1 MRKRLELLLIIALV
15 AALAGCG
22 RRVDPRAQE
31 GYDLVVQNQIDQ
43 AVAFCNS
50 ILADEPDNAQIRN
63 VLGLA
68 LYKSGDAEASIEQ
81 YLEAL
86 EDDPKFAECWFN
98 LGNSYKVLG
107 RTQEAEGAFEKA
119 IEFQGKFDVARLNLG
134 IIYRDTGRPD
144 LALEQWRR
152 AVKDND
158 QFDLA
163 YLEIGLLEAQRNNV
177 DAAIPAFERVLELR
191 PTAKQVRVHLG
202 NAYLRSGREGSAKL
216 AENEYRAAVG
226 IDPDYVDALYS
237 LGVVLATQERNDE
250 ATKEFEKAWRLTLDR
265 PDSPIHQR
273 IQEYFDKIGYEP
285 SPEPE
290 PGSEPEEA
298 SDDESG

>member
-1 MRKRLELLLIIALV
+1 MLL
-15 AALAGCG
+15 AAAGCG

-31 GYDLVVQNQIDQ
+31 IYDLVVANEIDQ
-43 AVAFCNS
+43 AVADANA
-50 ILADEPDNAQIRN
+50 ILADEPDNAQVRN
-63 VLGLA
+63 ALGLA
-68 LYKSGDAEASIEQ
+68 LYKSGDAEGSIEQ

-86 EDDPKFAECWFN
+86 EDDSEYPECWFN
-98 LGNSYKVLG
+98 LGNSYKILG

-119 IEFQGKFDVARLNLG
+119 VEHQKNFDVARLNLG

-163 YLEIGLLEAQRNNV
+163 YLEIGLVEAGRGNAE
-177 DAAIPAFERVLELR
+177 AAIPAFERVLELR

-202 NAYLRSGREGSAKL
+202 NAYMTSGRSGAVQL

-226 IDPDYVDALYS
+226 IDPDYVDGLYS
-237 LGVVLATQERNDE
+237 LAVALAAQEKHDEALAT
-250 ATKEFEKAWRLTLDR
+250 FEKVWRLTLDS
-265 PDSPIHQR
+265 PEHPIHKR
-273 IQEYFDKIGYEP
+273 IQEYFDTVGYT
-285 SPEPE
+285 
-290 PGSEPEEA
+290 PGPGESEDA
-298 SDDESG
+298 ESG